1 MNAWIGIIGTVIGT
15 FLGGGLTWLNSKFQM
30 RSQTEK
36 DRKRLMLQKMEEI
49 HELLSDYKHSYKM
62 LTAEMLKRYASE
74 ELDEFP
80 ELPAIP
86 SERLR
91 MLVGFYAP

>member
-15 FLGGGLTWLNSKFQM
+15 FLGGGLAWLNSKFQM

-36 DRKRLMLQKMEEI
+36 DRKKLMLQKMEEI

-62 LTAEMLKRYASE
+62 LTAEMLKE
-74 ELDEFP
+74 VC
-80 ELPAIP
+80 
-86 SERLR
+86 LR
-91 MLVGFYAP
+91 GIG